1 VSSPLLY
8 SHPPRSRTVPQDEA
22 HEGCCD
28 EFVSGLGVTP
38 LVLPRALAKEAH
50 YVLLKPCAIME
61 RRGLKVLEPWLS

>member
-1 VSSPLLY
+1 VCNVSIKD
-8 SHPPRSRTVPQDEA
+8 PRIKYIY
-22 HEGCCD
+22 
-28 EFVSGLGVTP
+28 VTP